1 MTYDCTQTTDIS
13 VSSAVQ
19 QDRERIDQYWAQFLG
34 CEVEDLRS
42 GQDRLVYHRGS
53 PGLFSLTVNR
63 SRVISLRP
71 GVPRLPL
78 DVSLTPDVAREALAP
93 VGAIEEIYGP
103 AVVMYGHKEDFRPR
117 DEMDSRLLDSSTH
130 HQDLLRFA
138 KVVGWQE
145 YVYQTVV
152 FWDYA
157 FGIYREGELASVA
170 TATIW
175 GGILGALKVAT
186 APDHR
191 RKGFGGA
198 VVSAATRWML
208 ENTRLIPQYDTA
220 SVNTASRRLGVSLG
234 YREYGS
240 IFYGKLA
247 L

>member
-1 MTYDCTQTTDIS
+1 MSQQVSTSADI
-13 VSSAVQ
+13 Q
-19 QDRERIDQYWAQFLG
+19 QDRLVIDQYWARFLG
-34 CEVEDLRS
+34 CNHTDLRS
-42 GQDRLVYHRGS
+42 GRDRLLYHRAS
-53 PGLFSLTVNR
+53 PGIFSLTVNR

-71 GVPRLPL
+71 GVPTLPSE
-78 DVSLTPDVAREALAP
+78 VSLTPSVVRQALQGM
-93 VGAIEEIYGP
+93 GAIEEIYGP
-103 AVVMYGHKEDFRPR
+103 AVVMYGHRGEFRPR
-117 DEMDSRLLDSSTH
+117 DERNAQLLDSPEDRTN
-130 HQDLLRFA
+130 LLRFA
-138 KVVGWQE
+138 KLVGWQE
-145 YVYQTVV
+145 YVHQTVV

-157 FGIYREGELASVA
+157 FGIYQDGTLAAVA

-186 APDHR
+186 APDYR
-191 RKGFGGA
+191 RRGLGGA

-220 SVNTASRRLGVSLG
+220 SVNTASRKLGASLG